1 MKFEP
6 FPEDLLGKPIE
17 ELDQFVYEKV
27 IWKWSHFFVDEQKS
41 LDILPRF

>member
-27 IWKWSHFFVDEQKS
+27 SFLAQYVVYN
-41 LDILPRF
+41 